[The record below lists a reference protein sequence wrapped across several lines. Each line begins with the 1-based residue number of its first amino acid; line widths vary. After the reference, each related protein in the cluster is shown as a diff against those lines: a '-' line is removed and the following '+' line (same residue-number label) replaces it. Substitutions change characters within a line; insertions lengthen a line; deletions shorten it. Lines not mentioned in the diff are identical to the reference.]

1 MVTAERP
8 PASSFEP
15 QPPAPTLAV
24 EEEEDILGSFLP
36 GILRNDPL
44 LASFMRIFD
53 SMLRPL
59 LQQLAALDYYFDPGT
74 TPSELLPWLETW
86 VTDGTLRTLAEP
98 ARRALLSEVAILHR
112 TRGTAACLRRALEL
126 ATGCEVR
133 VIENSDGLRLDEDG
147 DLGINTSLQGSR
159 SDMINVVIRG
169 NTEADLRAVND
180 VVQRLKPAH
189 AEFSVRVMQE

>member
-1 MVTAERP
+1 MVTAERQ

-59 LQQLAALDYYFDPGT
+59 LQQLDALDYYFDPGT

-98 ARRALLSEVAILHR
+98 ARRALLREAAILHR

-169 NTEADLRAVND
+169 NTEVDLRAVTD

>member
-1 MVTAERP
+1 
-8 PASSFEP
+8 
-15 QPPAPTLAV
+15 L
-24 EEEEDILGSFLP
+24 
-36 GILRNDPL
+36 LRE
-44 LASFMRIFD
+44 A
-53 SMLRPL
+53 
-59 LQQLAALDYYFDPGT
+59 
-74 TPSELLPWLETW
+74 
-86 VTDGTLRTLAEP
+86 
-98 ARRALLSEVAILHR
+98 AILHR

-169 NTEADLRAVND
+169 NTEVDLRAVTD